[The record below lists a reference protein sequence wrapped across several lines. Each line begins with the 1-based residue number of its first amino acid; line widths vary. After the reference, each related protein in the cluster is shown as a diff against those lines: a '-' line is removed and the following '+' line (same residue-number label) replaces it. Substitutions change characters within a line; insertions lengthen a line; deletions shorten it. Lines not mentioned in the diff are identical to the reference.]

1 MTGPR
6 RLRSQV
12 RTCTIIQ
19 VISSALTIMSV
30 VGLGV
35 AVGRYAERFDNIG
48 SNVKGLQGQVA
59 SVAGDVDAVKSG
71 VEVIR
76 SEQRALDQRVGRIER
91 MLDGRRG
98 GVP

>member
-35 AVGRYAERFDNIG
+35 AAGRYAERFDTVG
-48 SNVKGLQGQVA
+48 
-59 SVAGDVDAVKSG
+59 GDVNAMKAQLSAVGENVQSVKSD
-71 VEVIR
+71 VSVVR
-76 SEQRALDQRVGRIER
+76 SEQRSLDQRVGRIER
-91 MLDGRRG
+91 LLDGGRG